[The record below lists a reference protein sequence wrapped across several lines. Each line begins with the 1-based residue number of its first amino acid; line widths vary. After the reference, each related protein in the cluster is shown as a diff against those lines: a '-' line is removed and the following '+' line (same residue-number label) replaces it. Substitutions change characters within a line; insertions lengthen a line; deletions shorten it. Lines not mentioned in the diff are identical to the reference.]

1 MSSLDLPQDP
11 APQQLRARAVLI
23 NLLSTGLDNG
33 ASGLSSVPGLLRQV
47 LEEGSWQHFITM
59 RDEEVRHDNF
69 HAFITTPPL
78 KGLGAS
84 EELVR
89 RLVGRDTDLLDLID
103 RHMARAPGRPTASPR
118 GGDTEGTVSNRHG
131 SRPAGTTQAAGL
143 RKLRKHAPHLLSQ
156 VTSGDLSVN
165 KALIE
170 AGLRERTV
178 SVPVSRPDKTA
189 DVLRRHLS
197 PDQLSALVALL
208 ARPCPEEE

>member
-1 MSSLDLPQDP
+1 MSSPELPHDP

-59 RDEEVRHDNF
+59 RDEEVRHDSF
-69 HAFITTPPL
+69 YTFVTTPPL

-84 EELVR
+84 EDLIR
-89 RLVGRDTDLLDLID
+89 RLVGGDTGLHELID
-103 RHMARAPGRPTASPR
+103 RHMARPTGRPASSTTS
-118 GGDTEGTVSNRHG
+118 GETEKTVSNRHG

-143 RKLRKHAPHLLSQ
+143 RKLRKHAPHLLPQ
-156 VTSGDLSVN
+156 VTAGDLSVN
-165 KALIE
+165 RALIQ

-178 SVPVSRPDKTA
+178 SVPVSRPEKTA
-189 DVLRRHLS
+189 DVLRRNLT
-197 PDQLSALVALL
+197 PDQLSTLIALL
-208 ARPCPEEE
+208 ARPRSEEE

>member
-1 MSSLDLPQDP
+1 MSSPDLPQNP
-11 APQQLRARAVLI
+11 APQQLRARAFLI
-23 NLLSTGLDNG
+23 NLLSAGLDNG

-59 RDEEVRHDNF
+59 RDEEVRHDSF
-69 HAFITTPPL
+69 CTFITTPPL

-84 EELVR
+84 EELIR
-89 RLVGRDTDLLDLID
+89 RLVGRDTGLLDLID
-103 RHMARAPGRPTASPR
+103 RHTARPPGRPTASAR
-118 GGDTEGTVSNRHG
+118 NGDNKETVSIRHS

-143 RKLRKHAPHLLSQ
+143 RKLRKHAPHLLPQ

-165 KALIE
+165 QALIQ

-178 SVPVSRPDKTA
+178 SVPVSRPEKTA

-197 PDQLSALVALL
+197 PEQLSALITMLT
-208 ARPCPEEE
+208 RPTSKEE